1 MGAPDFQFPL
11 YHHLLLIYL
20 LVMSNVLE
28 YLPELEGEEQ
38 VYVAGIVN
46 DMSDEEARQF
56 AKIYR
61 ERRQDPQVILLAALA
76 GFIFVAGVQRFIVD
90 EIGMGLLYLFTAG
103 LCFIGTLVDVVNY
116 KSIAFRYN
124 RQKADEV
131 HLLVG

>member
-1 MGAPDFQFPL
+1 
-11 YHHLLLIYL
+11 
-20 LVMSNVLE
+20 MSNVLE

-56 AKIYR
+56 ARIYR

-131 HLLVG
+131 HMLVG